1 MPSGLVVLYVP
12 SDPKEAP
19 HFVRL
24 ARKGIGMTVVFLH
37 PNGQLYKLPHYADLK
52 RYERDC
58 GPQTWPVMG
67 GAKRTCEG
75 GCCAW
80 FAVDVE
86 DDGKDILDKLDL
98 DEDRE
103 AGERPKYDTFLVRH
117 GDEEEIKAKEFM
129 EEGLEHIKK
138 DGHGWLG
145 RAQLYK

>member
-1 MPSGLVVLYVP
+1 
-12 SDPKEAP
+12 
-19 HFVRL
+19 
-24 ARKGIGMTVVFLH
+24 
-37 PNGQLYKLPHYADLK
+37 
-52 RYERDC
+52 
-58 GPQTWPVMG
+58 MG